1 MDKAVEEKDGGFTMW
16 NMIPRFFKALFK
28 TAIVYLL
35 YVVFS
40 LFLIPF
46 EGFYDYQ
53 ALFTALVVL
62 FLFFVFVIELAHGTV
77 FQHIFS
83 IANSLMIVLYFS
95 YVLNTGII
103 NFTVE
108 QINLMVDLRFFLAIF
123 VLGGMLGFAKNMLKF
138 LNWMNE
144 REEQWLRYQIKS
156 L

>member
-1 MDKAVEEKDGGFTMW
+1 MRI
-16 NMIPRFFKALFK
+16 MIPRFFKALFK
-28 TAIVYLL
+28 TAITYLL

-40 LFLIPF
+40 SFLIPF

-53 ALFTALVVL
+53 ALFTALIVL

-83 IANSLMIVLYFS
+83 IANSLMMVLYFS

-103 NFTVE
+103 NVNIE
-108 QINLMVDLRFFLAIF
+108 QTNLMVDLRFFLAIL
-123 VLGGMLGFAKNMLKF
+123 VLGSMLGFAKNMLKL

-144 REEQWLRYQIKS
+144 REEQWLRYQIKP

>member
-1 MDKAVEEKDGGFTMW
+1 MDKAVEEKDGKSTMRI
-16 NMIPRFFKALFK
+16 MIPRFFKALFK
-28 TAIVYLL
+28 TVIVYLL

-40 LFLIPF
+40 SFLIPF

-83 IANSLMIVLYFS
+83 TVNSLMIVLYFS

-103 NFTVE
+103 NVTVE
-108 QINLMVDLRFFLAIF
+108 QINLIVDLRFFLAIF
-123 VLGGMLGFAKNMLKF
+123 VLGGMLGFAKSILKL

-144 REEQWLRYQIKS
+144 REEQWLKYQIKS